1 MILRKLKTDRSKNQL
16 KNENKKQKRR
26 EVAEKNQLLK
36 KKEKRKKK
44 GKFEENKVK
53 EKEMQKCLSELNKEV
68 RETKIF

>member
-26 EVAEKNQLLK
+26 EVAEKKSTVEK
-36 KKEKRKKK
+36 KKKKK
-44 GKFEENKVK
+44 GGKLEENKKK